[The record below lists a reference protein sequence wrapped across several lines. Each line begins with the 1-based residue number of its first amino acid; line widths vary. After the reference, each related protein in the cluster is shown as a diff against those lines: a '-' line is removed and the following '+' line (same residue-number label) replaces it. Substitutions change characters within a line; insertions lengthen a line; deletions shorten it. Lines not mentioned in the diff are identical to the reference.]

1 MGCCCPRRKGTGS
14 YEGARSCRNSEGLGP
29 VGIWFRLGPVT
40 RLFDLSAPEQ
50 SLTGCR
56 TTVSNVA
63 TKSMDGAPAIAKTG
77 PW

>member
-1 MGCCCPRRKGTGS
+1 MGRCCPRRKGTGS

-50 SLTGCR
+50 SLR
-56 TTVSNVA
+56 VQD
-63 TKSMDGAPAIAKTG
+63 DGQQCGNEIDGRGTRNRP
-77 PW
+77 